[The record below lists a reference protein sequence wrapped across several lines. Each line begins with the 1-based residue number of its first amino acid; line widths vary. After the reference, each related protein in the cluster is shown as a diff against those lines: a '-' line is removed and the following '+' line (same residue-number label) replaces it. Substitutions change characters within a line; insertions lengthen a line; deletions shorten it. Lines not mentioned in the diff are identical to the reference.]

1 MFGASWYGLV
11 HPGLVWCILVC
22 RLADAHNFNSMGG
35 SAKSLNLGN
44 QKTSAFNFSFMQEL
58 VDMTNEVE
66 KKGEIYF
73 KVAFPI
79 CYAIL
84 LSSPPGLLHAG
95 VEKVQGG
102 GRGGV
107 HQGYVQSRWPT
118 KKKRKI
124 C

>member
-1 MFGASWYGLV
+1 
-11 HPGLVWCILVC
+11 
-22 RLADAHNFNSMGG
+22 
-35 SAKSLNLGN
+35 
-44 QKTSAFNFSFMQEL
+44 
-58 VDMTNEVE
+58 MTNEVE

-84 LSSPPGLLHAG
+84 LSSLPGLLHAG

-118 KKKRKI
+118 RKKRNCVNQIIFSACAAQTPIPLASGRKNTR
-124 C
+124 CVGTTTDAATGVK